1 MKLYFSYLKMM
12 LCIAVT
18 ALFSVGCNENT
29 NDFPPL
35 EGNIMITQATE
46 QIQTAPQTA
55 SECTIHFTT
64 LQDWNTTLY
73 MEKEE
78 VTDED
83 WISITPTS
91 GERGEHVIKAVL
103 LANDKDYDRL
113 ATITI
118 HCGGESIECRITQT
132 KSDSPSEDKEDE

>member
-46 QIQTAPQTA
+46 QIQTAPQNSFRVYHT
-55 SECTIHFTT
+55 FY
-64 LQDWNTTLY
+64 N
-73 MEKEE
+73 
-78 VTDED
+78 
-83 WISITPTS
+83 
-91 GERGEHVIKAVL
+91 
-103 LANDKDYDRL
+103 LAGLEYHALHGKRRSNR
-113 ATITI
+113 
-118 HCGGESIECRITQT
+118 
-132 KSDSPSEDKEDE
+132 